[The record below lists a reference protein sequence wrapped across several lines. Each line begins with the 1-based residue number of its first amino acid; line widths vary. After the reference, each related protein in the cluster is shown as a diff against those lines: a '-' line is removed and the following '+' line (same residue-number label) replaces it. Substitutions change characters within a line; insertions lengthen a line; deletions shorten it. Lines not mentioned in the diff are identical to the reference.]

1 MIRKGLLMN
10 KPLLLDIVSFL
21 IAKQIV
27 IADGT
32 DAFRDF
38 TPEAPDSLVALHE
51 YSGNPAS
58 LYDPTVHR
66 SVQVLVRDLDA
77 DEARQKAV
85 NIFKAFQE
93 EQDDDGRVDLTPTR
107 WGQVYLRQPPFL
119 MRRDENNRAYYA
131 FNIGITTTIE

>member
-1 MIRKGLLMN
+1 MN

-32 DAFRDF
+32 DVFRDF

-51 YSGNPAS
+51 YSGSPAS
-58 LYDPTVHR
+58 LYDPAVHR
-66 SVQVLVRDLDA
+66 SVQILVRDPDA
-77 DEARQKAV
+77 DMARQKAV

-119 MRRDENNRAYYA
+119 MKRDENNRVYYA